1 MKKTLIAL
9 SILATLASCVGK
21 KKYAASQNQVA
32 QLEAQLQRAKADCDQ
47 QIARLTQDLRS
58 RTDEVGSRDAR
69 VKELEEQ
76 LAYLKRTNTNL
87 LDRLSDLSVISKSG
101 AESIKKSL
109 DALNDQS
116 KYIKDLNT
124 GIQRKDSMNLAL
136 VMNLKRSLS
145 DINDQ
150 DVTVEVKKGVVYVS
164 LSDKMLFRTGSYDI
178 NPEAKNVIGKVAK
191 ILNDYQDLEILVE
204 GHTDKVPYRGDAG
217 VDNWD
222 LSVKR
227 ATSVTR
233 LLQNEFSIAP
243 SRMLAGGR
251 GEHLPKD
258 SGDSVESRRANR
270 RTEIIILPKLDQFFN
285 LAVPASAS
293 AER

>member
-1 MKKTLIAL
+1 MKKIITLL
-9 SILATLASCVGK
+9 FVLVSLASCVGK

-32 QLEAQLQRAKADCDQ
+32 QLQAQLERAKSDCDQ
-47 QIARLTQDLRS
+47 QIARLQADLKS
-58 RTDEVGSRDAR
+58 RTDEMGTRDAR

-164 LSDKMLFRTGSYDI
+164 LSDKMLFQTGSYTI
-178 NPEAKNVIGKVAK
+178 NPAAKTVIGKVAK
-191 ILNDYQDLEILVE
+191 ILNDYQELDILVE
-204 GHTDKVPYRGDAG
+204 GHTDNVPYRGDAG

-243 SRMLAGGR
+243 ARLLAGGR
-251 GEHLPKD
+251 GEYLPKD
-258 SGDSVESRRANR
+258 SSDSVDARRANR

-293 AER
+293 AGK